1 MFRNRKPINQENQ
14 MLTGSHQTGTLE
26 VSRRARPVGF
36 GLRAGWLIAGLAVA
50 GLLIGLIWNQNL
62 VRYPGADRQAVAQF
76 QVTSQYQTSDD
87 LPKVL
92 RWYAQHFGLSH
103 EVPQG
108 ENCVM
113 VTGEDVYLFLQQ
125 SLAVTL
131 CAHPTRTLIF
141 IDRSLA
147 VR

>member
-1 MFRNRKPINQENQ
+1 
-14 MLTGSHQTGTLE
+14 MLANSHQTATVE
-26 VSRRARPVGF
+26 VARRARSVRF
-36 GLRAGWLIAGLAVA
+36 GLRAGGLIAGLAVA
-50 GLLIGLIWNQNL
+50 SLLVGLIWSHNL
-62 VRYPGADRQAVAQF
+62 VPYPGAQRQAAAHF

-108 ENCVM
+108 DNCVM
-113 VTGEDVYLFLQQ
+113 LTRKHASLFLQQ

-131 CAHPTRTLIF
+131 CDHSTRTLIF

>member
-1 MFRNRKPINQENQ
+1 MA
-14 MLTGSHQTGTLE
+14 GSLI
-26 VSRRARPVGF
+26 VS
-36 GLRAGWLIAGLAVA
+36 LAVA
-50 GLLIGLIWNQNL
+50 SLLVGLIWNHYQ
-62 VRYPGADRQAVAQF
+62 VRYPGADHQATNQI
-76 QVTSQYQTSDD
+76 QVTFQYQTPDD

-92 RWYAQHFGLSH
+92 RWYTQHYALSH

-113 VTGEDVYLFLQQ
+113 VTGEDDYLFLKG

-131 CAHPTRTLIF
+131 CAQQKRTLIF
-141 IDRSLA
+141 VNRNLA

>member
-1 MFRNRKPINQENQ
+1 MFAD
-14 MLTGSHQTGTLE
+14 THQTGTLD
-26 VSRRARPVGF
+26 VSRRARSVRF
-36 GLRAGWLIAGLAVA
+36 GVIAGWLIVGLTVA
-50 GLLIGLIWNQNL
+50 SLLVGLFWSPNS
-62 VRYPGADRQAVAQF
+62 VRYPGAERQQATLF
-76 QVTSQYQTSDD
+76 QVRFQDQTADD

-92 RWYAQHFGLSH
+92 RWYAQNFGLSH

-108 ENCVM
+108 DNCVM
-113 VTGEDVYLFLQQ
+113 VTGEDAYLFLKQ

-141 IDRSLA
+141 ISRSLA

>member
-1 MFRNRKPINQENQ
+1 MFAH
-14 MLTGSHQTGTLE
+14 SHQTGTME
-26 VSRRARPVGF
+26 VSQGARSVGF
-36 GLRAGWLIAGLAVA
+36 GLTAGWMIVVLAVA
-50 GLLIGLIWNQNL
+50 SLLVGLIWMHNL
-62 VRYPGADRQAVAQF
+62 ARYPGADLQATTQF
-76 QVTSQYQTSDD
+76 RVTSQYQTSDD

-92 RWYAQHFGLSH
+92 RWYSQHFGLSH

-108 ENCVM
+108 DNCVIL
-113 VTGEDVYLFLQQ
+113 TGEHAYLFLQQ

-131 CAHPTRTLIF
+131 CDHSTRTLIF

>member
-1 MFRNRKPINQENQ
+1 MFTQSQ
-14 MLTGSHQTGTLE
+14 QSGTLK
-26 VSRRARPVGF
+26 VSPWPRSVRF
-36 GLRAGWLIAGLAVA
+36 GSRVIWLIVGLTVISLLAGFIWSYNLAS
-50 GLLIGLIWNQNL
+50 
-62 VRYPGADRQAVAQF
+62 YPGADRQAVSQF

-92 RWYAQHFGLSH
+92 RWYVQHFGLSH

-113 VTGEDVYLFLQQ
+113 LTGKHAYLFLQQ

-131 CAHPTRTLIF
+131 CDHSTRTLIF
-141 IDRSLA
+141 LDRSLA

>member
-1 MFRNRKPINQENQ
+1 
-14 MLTGSHQTGTLE
+14 MLADSHQTGMLE
-26 VSRRARPVGF
+26 VPPRARSVWF
-36 GLRAGWLIAGLAVA
+36 GGMTGWLIVCLAVA
-50 GLLIGLIWNQNL
+50 SLLVGLIWNHYQ
-62 VRYPGADRQAVAQF
+62 VRYPGADHQSSNQF
-76 QVTSQYQTSDD
+76 QVTFQYQTPDD

-92 RWYAQHFGLSH
+92 RWYIQHYGLSH

-113 VTGEDVYLFLQQ
+113 VTGEDDYLFLQG

-141 IDRSLA
+141 VDRSLA

>member
-1 MFRNRKPINQENQ
+1 MIAN
-14 MLTGSHQTGTLE
+14 SHQTSTLE
-26 VSRRARPVGF
+26 VPRRARSVRF
-36 GLRAGWLIAGLAVA
+36 GGMAGRLIIGLAVA
-50 GLLIGLIWNQNL
+50 SLLLGLIWNHYG
-62 VRYPGADRQAVAQF
+62 VRYPGADRQSTNQF
-76 QVTSQYQTSDD
+76 QVTFQYQTPDD

-92 RWYAQHFGLSH
+92 RWYTQHYGLSH

-113 VTGEDVYLFLQQ
+113 LTGEDNYLFLRQ

-131 CAHPTRTLIF
+131 CAHQKRTLIF
-141 IDRSLA
+141 VDRSLA

>member
-1 MFRNRKPINQENQ
+1 MFAN
-14 MLTGSHQTGTLE
+14 SHHTGTME
-26 VSRRARPVGF
+26 VSHGARSVRF
-36 GLRAGWLIAGLAVA
+36 GLTAGWMIAGLALA
-50 GLLIGLIWNQNL
+50 SLLAGLIWIHNL
-62 VRYPGADRQAVAQF
+62 AGYPGAERQATTQF
-76 QVTSQYQTSDD
+76 QVTSQSQTPDD

-108 ENCVM
+108 DNCVM
-113 VTGEDVYLFLQQ
+113 LNGKRAYLLLQQ

-131 CAHPTRTLIF
+131 CDHSTRTLIF